1 MYSSS
6 ADSGYSCTTCNP
18 LNVEIDSIFVLL
30 YVPAI
35 DKFFGLYETD
45 PMGFDLEAEP
55 MKLDDG

>member
-1 MYSSS
+1 
-6 ADSGYSCTTCNP
+6 